1 MHREY
6 RESRMHETTEDLDWL
21 EVLLDQ
27 SYESAGS
34 HLKSITTPPRRIPA
48 AELGA
53 LLPGVQIIDVA
64 TVTVDGKPRVA
75 PVDGLFYRGRFYFSS
90 SKTSRRYGH
99 LRARP
104 QVSAAHTRGEE
115 ISIVVHGI
123 AKLFSLDD
131 PEHAGFK
138 RYCYDVYIPL
148 YADDWMK
155 FAASDDIF
163 YARIDPERMFTFRMD
178 KPQLP

>member
-1 MHREY
+1 MNREY
-6 RESRMHETTEDLDWL
+6 RDLRMHETTADLDWL

-48 AELGA
+48 TELGA
-53 LLPGVQIIDVA
+53 LLPGVQIIDLA
-64 TVTVDGKPRVA
+64 TVTADAKPRVA
-75 PVDGLFYRGRFYFSS
+75 PVDGLFYRGHFYFSS
-90 SKTSRRYGH
+90 SKTSRRYSH
-99 LRARP
+99 LRAWP

-131 PEHAGFK
+131 PEHEGFK
-138 RYCYDVYIPL
+138 RYCDGVYIPL
-148 YADDWMK
+148 YGDEWLK
-155 FAASDDIF
+155 FGASEDIF
-163 YARIDPERMFTFRMD
+163 YARIDPELMFTFRMD
-178 KPQLP
+178 KPPLP

>member
-1 MHREY
+1 
-6 RESRMHETTEDLDWL
+6 MHETAADEDWL
-21 EVLLDQ
+21 QALLDR
-27 SYESAGS
+27 SYASAGE

-48 AELGA
+48 TELGA
-53 LLPGVQIIDVA
+53 LLPGVQILDLA
-64 TVTVDGKPRVA
+64 TVTADAKPRVA
-75 PVDGLFYRGRFYFSS
+75 PVDGLFYRGHFYFSS
-90 SKTSRRYGH
+90 SKTARRYGH

-104 QVSAAHTRGEE
+104 QVSAAHTRWEE

-131 PEHAGFK
+131 PEHEGFK
-138 RYCYDVYIPL
+138 RYCDDVYIPL
-148 YADDWMK
+148 YGYEWLK

-163 YARIDPERMFTFRMD
+163 YARIDPELMFTFRMD